1 MKKKGKTSWVYT
13 PKKINV
19 WRGIGFGMNDLMG
32 GGWNNI
38 VSGVIFVFVM
48 SNGISP
54 ALAGAITGIGRIFD
68 AIFSL
73 FFGAITD
80 GFYRNKLGQ
89 KFGRRHFFILIG
101 GILFAIVFPLFW
113 VKSTNWIYYLVVY
126 VAIELIIAMILIP
139 WETLPTEMTTDYNLR
154 TVLSGSRMVISATGT
169 ALVFFILA
177 ALKHAKN
184 PNAYL
189 VTGII
194 WTIIFVIAI
203 FVSYRSTW
211 ERPLTE
217 DFVKKLDSK
226 PDLPLGT
233 FLKNTIQD
241 YFSTFRNK
249 SFRQHLAIYL
259 LSFTGKDFYS
269 IMLPT
274 FILCCINGAKD
285 DLPWTLQALSAIG
298 ILATLAATQLMIKRG
313 PRFLYGLSYSTI
325 ILTMIG
331 YILTWI
337 FDVNNPVV
345 ILIAISLVYQCGR
358 AILEFTPWNVFPFI
372 PDIDRI
378 MTRQDRAGIYAA
390 VMTFFR
396 KSTGAVASWIAGILL
411 EIIGFNSKTM
421 LNYNT
426 TPRNIQL
433 GIMLIFFI
441 GPVILVGWALIIAMK
456 FKLNRQTH
464 DILKA
469 ELERLRD
476 GGSKADV
483 KPETKKVVEEL
494 TGEPYS
500 DIWPDIDEEKQTSLK
515 NADLKGG
522 N

>member
-1 MKKKGKTSWVYT
+1 MNKHKKTSWVYT

-68 AIFSL
+68 ALFSL

-89 KFGRRHFFILIG
+89 KFGRRHFFILLG
-101 GILFAIVFPLFW
+101 GILFACIFPLFW
-113 VKSTNWIYYLVVY
+113 VKSTNWVYYLVVY

-139 WETLPTEMTTDYNLR
+139 WETLPTEMTNDYNLR

-177 ALKHAKN
+177 ALKHTQN

-203 FVSYRSTW
+203 FTSYRSTW

-217 DFVKKLDSK
+217 DYVKKLNAQPRLSMGEFMK
-226 PDLPLGT
+226 KT
-233 FLKNTIQD
+233 VHD
-241 YFSTFRNK
+241 YFSTFKNK
-249 SFRQHLAIYL
+249 AFRQHLAIYL

-269 IMLPT
+269 TMLPT
-274 FILCCINGAKD
+274 FIVCCINGAKE

-298 ILATLAATQLMIKRG
+298 ILATLAATRIMITHG
-313 PRFLYGLSYSTI
+313 PRFLYGLGYSTI

-331 YILTWI
+331 YIVTWI

-345 ILIAISLVYQCGR
+345 ILIVISLFYQCGR

-372 PDIDRI
+372 PDVDRI

-396 KSTGAVASWIAGILL
+396 KSTGAIASWIAGILL
-411 EIIGFNSKTM
+411 EVIGFNSKSM
-421 LNYNT
+421 LNYGT
-426 TPRNIQL
+426 TPHSIQF

-441 GPVILVGWALIIAMK
+441 GPVLLIGWALWISRK
-456 FKLNRQTH
+456 FKLNRDTH
-464 DILKA
+464 EILKN
-469 ELERLRD
+469 EITRLEN
-476 GGSKADV
+476 GGSKADAT
-483 KPETKKVVEEL
+483 PETKEVVEEL
-494 TGEPYS
+494 TGESYDKVWPENVS
-500 DIWPDIDEEKQTSLK
+500 DQTK
-515 NADLKGG
+515 AN

>member
-1 MKKKGKTSWVYT
+1 
-13 PKKINV
+13 
-19 WRGIGFGMNDLMG
+19 MNDLMG

-68 AIFSL
+68 AIFTL

-80 GFYRNKLGQ
+80 GFYRNKLGK
-89 KFGRRHFFILIG
+89 KFGRRHFFILLG
-101 GILFAIVFPLFW
+101 GILFAVVFPLFW
-113 VKSTNWIYYLVVY
+113 VKSTNWVYYLVVY

-139 WETLPTEMTTDYNLR
+139 WETLPTEMTDDYNLR

-177 ALKHAKN
+177 ALKHAQN

-194 WTIIFVIAI
+194 WTILFVVAI

-217 DFVKKLDSK
+217 DYVKKLDAGPHLTMGEFVK
-226 PDLPLGT
+226 RT
-233 FLKNTIQD
+233 THD
-241 YFSTFRNK
+241 YFSTFKNK
-249 SFRQHLAIYL
+249 TFREHLAIYL

-269 IMLPT
+269 TMLPT

-285 DLPWTLQALSAIG
+285 DLPWTLQALSAVG
-298 ILATLAATQLMIKRG
+298 ILATLVAAKLMITHG
-313 PRFLYGLSYSTI
+313 PKFLYGLGYSTI

-331 YILTWI
+331 YIVTWI

-345 ILIAISLVYQCGR
+345 ILIVISLFYQCGR
-358 AILEFTPWNVFPFI
+358 AVLEFTPWNVFPFI

-378 MTRQDRAGIYAA
+378 MTRQDRAGVYAA

-396 KSTGAVASWIAGILL
+396 KSTGAIASWIAGILL
-411 EIIGFNSKTM
+411 EVIGFNSKTM
-421 LNYNT
+421 LNYGS
-426 TPRNIQL
+426 TPHGIQL
-433 GIMLIFFI
+433 GIMLIFFV
-441 GPVILVGWALIIAMK
+441 GPVLLIGWALLISRK
-456 FKLNRQTH
+456 FKLNKKTH
-464 DILKA
+464 EILKN
-469 ELERLRD
+469 ELNRLAA

-483 KPETKKVVEEL
+483 TPEAKKVVEEL
-494 TGEPYS
+494 TGEPYANV
-500 DIWPDIDEEKQTSLK
+500 WPAIKKD
-515 NADLKGG
+515 N
-522 N
+522 

>member
-1 MKKKGKTSWVYT
+1 MDILNKKKKTSWVYT

-19 WRGIGFGMNDLMG
+19 WRGIGFGMTDLMG

-68 AIFSL
+68 ALFTL

-89 KFGRRHFFILIG
+89 KFGRRHFFILLG
-101 GILFAIVFPLFW
+101 GILFAVIFPLFW
-113 VKSTNWIYYLVVY
+113 VKSTNWIYYLIIY
-126 VAIELIIAMILIP
+126 IAIELIVAMILIP
-139 WETLPTEMTTDYNLR
+139 WETLPTEMTDDYNLR

-177 ALKHAKN
+177 VLKHTQN

-189 VTGII
+189 ITGII
-194 WTIIFVIAI
+194 WTIMFVVAI
-203 FVSYRSTW
+203 FISYRSTW
-211 ERPLTE
+211 ERPLTPDYIKKLNAAPHLSVGE
-217 DFVKKLDSK
+217 FVKQ
-226 PDLPLGT
+226 T
-233 FLKNTIQD
+233 VQD
-241 YFSTFRNK
+241 YFSTFKNK
-249 SFRQHLAIYL
+249 TFRQHLEIYL

-274 FILCCINGAKD
+274 FIVCCFNNVKD

-298 ILATLAATQLMIKRG
+298 IIATLVAAKLMITHG
-313 PRFLYGLSYSTI
+313 PKFLYRLSYSTI
-325 ILTMIG
+325 ILTMIA

-337 FDVNNPVV
+337 FDVNDPVV
-345 ILIAISLVYQCGR
+345 ILIIISVFYQCGR

-378 MTRQDRAGIYAA
+378 MTREDRAGVYAS

-396 KSTGAVASWIAGILL
+396 KSTGAIASWIAGLLL
-411 EIIGFNSKTM
+411 EAIGFNSKTM
-421 LNYNT
+421 LHYGS
-426 TPRNIQL
+426 TPHSIQL

-441 GPVILVGWALIIAMK
+441 GPVLLIGWALLISRK
-456 FKLNRQTH
+456 FKLNKRTH
-464 DILKA
+464 EILKN
-469 ELERLRD
+469 ELNRLMA
-476 GGSKADV
+476 GGSKADATS
-483 KPETKKVVEEL
+483 EAKKVVEEL
-494 TGEPYS
+494 SGESYA
-500 DIWPDIDEEKQTSLK
+500 DVWPDIKKK
-515 NADLKGG
+515 N
-522 N
+522 